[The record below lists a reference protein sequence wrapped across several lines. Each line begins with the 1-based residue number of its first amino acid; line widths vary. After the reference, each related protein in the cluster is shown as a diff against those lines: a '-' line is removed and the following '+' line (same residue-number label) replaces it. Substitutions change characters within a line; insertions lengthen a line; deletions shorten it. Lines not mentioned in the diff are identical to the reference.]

1 MATTS
6 FQGMPPEILSRIAFY
21 TVDCATTV
29 VALPLVCK
37 QAYIASI
44 PNLYAKVTERA
55 LPTLAKPSS
64 ECQELMGCRH
74 PAYYVEHVRIA
85 PDISND
91 TFLTYFVDAFNNVS
105 RYAKNK
111 KSFTFQ
117 PFYLSDLRPVP
128 RMANF
133 ESNGFEAVS
142 LRCSTP
148 PNLPVDLFSSLMT
161 ALCSRTLRN
170 LTLDFHMVCVP
181 VIFPVAANALNN
193 VQLRCP
199 SLRTLHIVFDA
210 LRQGPMT
217 AMNALFHSTSFVFPH
232 LEDFHLFDIDGDLD
246 IAAFLLRHPKIK
258 KLGYV
263 PGWTVDLS
271 SFLKDP
277 RLVPLLECFSGCGH
291 VVPVVASYPFRP
303 LTTVIITDWKPE
315 TSKLGHLIDGLLQ
328 IPSLRDLRF
337 LQIDCFT
344 IDELRMF
351 ESVFHTLELFECNL
365 IANSST
371 PDKTII
377 NSFYDFSTHIS
388 PSLSR
393 LIVHTFYPKSY
404 SLQNIHRDA
413 IDRAWSG
420 RTLTT
425 ALHISVVSDRDKQS
439 LLECHLSSVVPTVRS
454 PSV

>member
-6 FQGMPPEILSRIAFY
+6 FQRMPPEILSHIAFY

-29 VALPLVCK
+29 LALPLVCK

-64 ECQELMGCRH
+64 ECQEIMGCRH
-74 PAYYVEHVRIA
+74 PASYVEHVHIA
-85 PDISND
+85 PDITND
-91 TFLTYFVDAFNNVS
+91 TFFTYFVDAFNNVS

-111 KSFTFQ
+111 KSFTFL
-117 PFYLSDLRPVP
+117 PFYLFDHRPLP
-128 RMANF
+128 RIANL
-133 ESNGFEAVS
+133 EGNGFQAVS

-148 PNLPVDLFSSLMT
+148 PILAIDLFSSLMT
-161 ALCSRTLRN
+161 VLCTPTLTN
-170 LTLDFHMVCVP
+170 LILDFHLVSVP
-181 VIFPVAANALNN
+181 VIFPVAAKGLNN

-199 SLRTLHIVFDA
+199 SLRSLHIVFDA

-217 AMNALFHSTSFVFPH
+217 PMKTLFDSTSFVFPH
-232 LEDFHLFDIDGDLD
+232 LEDFDLFDIDGDLD

-258 KLGYV
+258 KLAYV

-277 RLVPLLECFSGCGH
+277 QVVPLLECFSGCGH
-291 VVPVVASYPFRP
+291 VVPIVASYPFRP

-315 TSKLGHLIDGLLQ
+315 ASKLALLIDGLLH
-328 IPSLRDLRF
+328 IPSLRELCL

-351 ESVFHTLELFECNL
+351 ESVFHTLALFECNL
-365 IANSST
+365 IANSRT

-377 NSFYDFSTHIS
+377 NSFYDFCTNIS
-388 PSLSR
+388 PCLTR
-393 LIVHTFYPKSY
+393 LIVHTFYPNSS
-404 SLQNIHRDA
+404 SLQNVHHDA

-420 RTLTT
+420 RTLST
-425 ALHISVVSDRDKQS
+425 ALHISVVSDRDKQAV
-439 LLECHLSSVVPTVRS
+439 LECHLPSVVATVRS
-454 PSV
+454 PSL